1 MRSSPSEP
9 VARRLS
15 AIAGFYR
22 YATDEDLIDRS
33 PVAGV
38 RRPKVADDSQ
48 TTGLDRDQLRAVL
61 ALARQR
67 AAAGAGQ
74 SSRDLALLTLLAHN
88 GLRIGEALAADATDL
103 GTERGHR
110 VLHITRKGGRRA
122 TVVLAPVTARALDD
136 YLTGRDTGPLFIT
149 GGGRRYDEP
158 AETGS
163 VPPGAPPRPGR
174 RPGLR
179 RAAQPPQPAPCVR
192 HPGPRR
198 RRVPAR
204 RTGRRRARRP
214 PAPPG
219 ATTGPG
225 TTSTGQPPTPLRRT
239 SPGMVR
245 RFRLPT
251 RRRGPARKKDDAE
264 DARICC
270 LIALDWHAARKP
282 LVPHDEIGGEMR
294 GLARDDERAARD
306 QRRLLNRLR
315 ADLQVTFPAALTLT
329 GDDLGAPTV
338 LRLLGRWPT

>member
-48 TTGLDRDQLRAVL
+48 TTGLDRDQLRAVR

-88 GLRIGEALAADATDL
+88 GQRLTDAQAVVGEQGEQGQVPAALAGATDL

-158 AETGS
+158 AWPGRTSRTS
-163 VPPGAPPRPGR
+163 VACCRPRSWPRPSGGHG
-174 RPGLR
+174 PGLR
-179 RAAQPPQPAPCVR
+179 SGATPTATAANSARQNHRYADGCPGSLPNRQLARIRVHGAARVRCQPPAM
-192 HPGPRR
+192 
-198 RRVPAR
+198 AR
-204 RTGRRRARRP
+204 A
-214 PAPPG
+214 
-219 ATTGPG
+219 
-225 TTSTGQPPTPLRRT
+225 
-239 SPGMVR
+239 
-245 RFRLPT
+245 
-251 RRRGPARKKDDAE
+251 
-264 DARICC
+264 
-270 LIALDWHAARKP
+270 
-282 LVPHDEIGGEMR
+282 
-294 GLARDDERAARD
+294 
-306 QRRLLNRLR
+306 
-315 ADLQVTFPAALTLT
+315 
-329 GDDLGAPTV
+329 
-338 LRLLGRWPT
+338 

>member
-88 GLRIGEALAADATDL
+88 GLRIGEALAVDATDL

-158 AETGS
+158 AAFRLVRRLARAAGLDCAERLSPHSLRHAFVTLALDAGVS
-163 VPPGAPPRPGR
+163 LRDVQDAAGHADPPHHPALRPGPAQPRPGSH
-174 RPGLR
+174 LR
-179 RAAQPPQPAPCVR
+179 RCGV
-192 HPGPRR
+192 PRR
-198 RRVPAR
+198 GWSVGSVSRRDAAA
-204 RTGRRRARRP
+204 RRARR
-214 PAPPG
+214 
-219 ATTGPG
+219 TTPR
-225 TTSTGQPPTPLRRT
+225 TPE
-239 SPGMVR
+239 S
-245 RFRLPT
+245 
-251 RRRGPARKKDDAE
+251 
-264 DARICC
+264 
-270 LIALDWHAARKP
+270 AA
-282 LVPHDEIGGEMR
+282 
-294 GLARDDERAARD
+294 
-306 QRRLLNRLR
+306 
-315 ADLQVTFPAALTLT
+315 
-329 GDDLGAPTV
+329 
-338 LRLLGRWPT
+338 

>member
-61 ALARQR
+61 ALARKR

-163 VPPGAPPRPGR
+163 VPPGAPPRPGSH
-174 RPGLR
+174 LR
-179 RAAQPPQPAPCVR
+179 RCGV
-192 HPGPRR
+192 PRR
-198 RRVPAR
+198 GWSVGSVSRRDAAA
-204 RTGRRRARRP
+204 RRARR
-214 PAPPG
+214 
-219 ATTGPG
+219 TTPR
-225 TTSTGQPPTPLRRT
+225 TPE
-239 SPGMVR
+239 S
-245 RFRLPT
+245 
-251 RRRGPARKKDDAE
+251 
-264 DARICC
+264 
-270 LIALDWHAARKP
+270 AA
-282 LVPHDEIGGEMR
+282 
-294 GLARDDERAARD
+294 
-306 QRRLLNRLR
+306 
-315 ADLQVTFPAALTLT
+315 
-329 GDDLGAPTV
+329 
-338 LRLLGRWPT
+338 

>member
-88 GLRIGEALAADATDL
+88 GLRIGEALAADAPDP

-110 VLHITRKGGRRA
+110 VLHITRNGGRRA

-136 YLTGRDTGPLFIT
+136 YLTGRETGRLFIT

-158 AETGS
+158 AWPGRTSRTSVACCRPRSWPRPSGGHGPGLRSGQPRPRPRPTRPARTTGTPTVAPPRCRIAS
-163 VPPGAPPRPGR
+163 WPESRSTVPPGSGASPRPWPGHRCPSARYGR
-174 RPGLR
+174 AGS
-179 RAAQPPQPAPCVR
+179 
-192 HPGPRR
+192 RR
-198 RRVPAR
+198 RSV
-204 RTGRRRARRP
+204 
-214 PAPPG
+214 
-219 ATTGPG
+219 
-225 TTSTGQPPTPLRRT
+225 
-239 SPGMVR
+239 
-245 RFRLPT
+245 
-251 RRRGPARKKDDAE
+251 
-264 DARICC
+264 
-270 LIALDWHAARKP
+270 
-282 LVPHDEIGGEMR
+282 
-294 GLARDDERAARD
+294 
-306 QRRLLNRLR
+306 
-315 ADLQVTFPAALTLT
+315 
-329 GDDLGAPTV
+329 
-338 LRLLGRWPT
+338 